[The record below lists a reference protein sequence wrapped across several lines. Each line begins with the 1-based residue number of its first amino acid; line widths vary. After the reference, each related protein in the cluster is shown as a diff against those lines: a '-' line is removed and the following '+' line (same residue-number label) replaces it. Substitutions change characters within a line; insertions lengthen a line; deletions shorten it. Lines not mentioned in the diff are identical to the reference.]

1 MSTNNNGE
9 INSSDYIDEDDIR
22 PFDEIVRSRL
32 IEESEDD
39 FTSNKN
45 FFDDYDA
52 EVQQLLLK
60 QVNDENE
67 AELLYYLKEDE
78 FKLRKEKYQNI
89 INKIKSLMKIDA
101 KNIDTYQNMLDI
113 FDYLL
118 FNKNMDDIKN
128 IDVEE
133 TITNSRK
140 LLNQKVYPV
149 LFDNT
154 ILTDYTNT
162 NNFTNTINFSNT

>member
-1 MSTNNNGE
+1 MSTNNNGQ
-9 INSSDYIDEDDIR
+9 INSSDYIDEDDVR

-32 IEESEDD
+32 IEEDEED
-39 FTSNKN
+39 FTSNKK

-52 EVQQLLLK
+52 EVQQLLFK

-78 FKLRKEKYQNI
+78 FKLRKDKYQNI
-89 INKIKSLMKIDA
+89 INKIKSLLKIDA
-101 KNIDTYQNMLDI
+101 KNIDTYQNMLNI

-118 FNKNMDDIKN
+118 FSKNKDDIKN
-128 IDVEE
+128 IDIEE
-133 TITNSRK
+133 TITNIRK

-154 ILTDYTNT
+154 ILTDFN
-162 NNFTNTINFSNT
+162 NTINFSNT